1 MKWLALVQ
9 QCSACLAPGNS
20 LTRWRERLGFEN
32 WFPEFGALGRP
43 SSVLTGLAGITAAG
57 LALAADRGE
66 GPTAGMSD
74 AVNSGLAAFG
84 GGALVASGASG
95 AFTPEEQ
102 VKSAGLSLTTEA
114 KLASRSELPTPERG
128 PAQKKRKTLKHTDK
142 ARRGGTGRNRKLPL
156 KTVLFPVS
164 VSFSPASFLHG
175 AFPLSWL

>member
-1 MKWLALVQ
+1 MEM
-9 QCSACLAPGNS
+9 NE
-20 LTRWRERLGFEN
+20 ERLYEMAGAGAAVLGVFGARQFIDPLEGASGFEN
-32 WFPEFGALGRP
+32 WVPEFGALGRP

-114 KLASRSELPTPERG
+114 KLASRSLPAPERG
-128 PAQKKRKTLKHTDK
+128 PAQKKGRHSSTPIKQEEEEQEE
-142 ARRGGTGRNRKLPL
+142 TG
-156 KTVLFPVS
+156 
-164 VSFSPASFLHG
+164 SFL
-175 AFPLSWL
+175 